1 MPRRTLLLIARFA
14 AVYASLAWLAAVLP
28 VYAQMERPFV
38 WLANECLRERPLE
51 SRSLS
56 LERAADGV
64 SRYVYDLRIGPQAHR
79 IERPLHAHGF
89 VALLFAALVLATPW
103 LGARRLAFAAGGGAA
118 LVLAIC
124 VLMLMS
130 DVALWE
136 EETRA
141 ALHLPPGAGPYLI
154 PLGFVAGLH
163 QTAAAG
169 ILPIA
174 YWALV
179 ATRPSAPRA

>member
-1 MPRRTLLLIARFA
+1 MSRRTLVLVARFA
-14 AVYASLAWLAAVLP
+14 VVYGLLAWLAAVTP

-38 WLANECLRERPLE
+38 WLANAFLRERPLE
-51 SRSLS
+51 ARALS
-56 LERAADGV
+56 FAPSDDGG
-64 SRYVYDLRIGPQAHR
+64 SYVYELRIGQQGR
-79 IERPLHAHGF
+79 RLERPMHAHGF
-89 VALLFAALVLATPW
+89 VALLFVALVLATPW
-103 LGARRLAFAAGGGAA
+103 LGARRLALAASGGAV
-118 LVLAIC
+118 LVVAIC

-130 DVALWE
+130 DVARWE
-136 EETRA
+136 AETLA
-141 ALHLPPGAGPYLI
+141 GMNLAPGGGPYLI

-179 ATRPSAPRA
+179 AIRPVSPRA